1 MECPNPIP
9 NTKSLNPY
17 NMNITVLVSAQYYEN
32 YSDTDAPYWK
42 PKGGVDFS
50 FPVDSDLLM
59 YAPQGALESAL
70 GRLVEAQS
78 NGYARYEYLSHEV
91 KFSEP
96 KVVEGLGRELERAW
110 ELASVNN

>member
-1 MECPNPIP
+1 
-9 NTKSLNPY
+9 
-17 NMNITVLVSAQYYEN
+17 MNITVLVSAQYYEN
-32 YSDTDAPYWK
+32 YSDTDIPYWK

-59 YAPQGALESAL
+59 YTSERELVIALS
-70 GRLVEAQS
+70 RLVGAQS

-96 KVVEGLGRELERAW
+96 IVVEGLDRELERAW
-110 ELASVNN
+110 ELVSVNI